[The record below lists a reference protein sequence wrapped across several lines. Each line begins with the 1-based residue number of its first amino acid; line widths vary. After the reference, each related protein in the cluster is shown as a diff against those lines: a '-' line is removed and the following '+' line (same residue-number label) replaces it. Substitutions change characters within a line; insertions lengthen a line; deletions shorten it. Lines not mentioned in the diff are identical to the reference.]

1 MQPKTALCEALP
13 GATATGTASTST
25 SAQYG
30 TSSRGFVNRSAC
42 RRVLMGLS
50 VTFHHSHAFVPEW
63 EKCITLLMHDHS
75 FQLSILFWGIMLVIG
90 FYIFIY
96 FTLDVF
102 SFFVVVVVFEDVFAV
117 FITLINFYLFIFFCI
132 VILLLFA
139 LRCCCW
145 RHQNQILRF
154 VVEYLAKIS
163 PVNECNDLCTGES
176 CQGQMGWCR
185 ERYGWHE
192 TAKTWTNLESKSE
205 SFHHKASRKNI
216 ICMWELDNH
225 MQRRLSFQMA
235 EHDLES
241 YQ

>member
-1 MQPKTALCEALP
+1 MQPNTALREALP

-75 FQLSILFWGIMLVIG
+75 FQFSILFWGIMLVIG
-90 FYIFIY
+90 CYIFIY
-96 FTLDVF
+96 FTLGVF
-102 SFFVVVVVFEDVFAV
+102 SFCLVFCWCLWRCFCS
-117 FITLINFYLFIFFCI
+117 FYYTHSFFLFFFCI

-163 PVNECNDLCTGES
+163 ECNDLCTGES

-216 ICMWELDNH
+216 ICM
-225 MQRRLSFQMA
+225 
-235 EHDLES
+235 
-241 YQ
+241 